1 MKTTAI
7 HQHDDWFLIKI
18 PGYGDVVN
26 DKFEIEINLGNDT
39 KNTNEYKKLRDEMIM
54 ERYYEKQK
62 REIVSEPEIELVTL
76 FDQKFGTSNILSM
89 DDILTNL

>member
-1 MKTTAI
+1 MTYYYCI
-7 HQHDDWFLIKI
+7 GDREL
-18 PGYGDVVN
+18 GYYCVVEYLEPTPEQN
-26 DKFEIEINLGNDT
+26 
-39 KNTNEYKKLRDEMIM
+39 NEYKKLRDEMIM